1 MVKRLSIFHL
11 YRFEQAVANQA
22 NQAQFP
28 IILVKIGHC
37 NVISETP
44 KLLNIYSTGG
54 KTFENK

>member
-1 MVKRLSIFHL
+1 MVSRLSIIHL

-22 NQAQFP
+22 QLP

-44 KLLNIYSTGG
+44 KILNIYSTGG
-54 KTFENK
+54 KTFENE